1 MKFLSQPFYVAE
13 QFSGIPGKYV
23 KVEDTIRGFKEIIEG
38 KHDDLPEQAFYM
50 VGTIEEAIEKAK
62 IICDVLSSKM
72 AYDII
77 RLDDKEKTV
86 LADYFVICSGKSSTQ
101 VRALADYAI
110 DEVEKNGGEVRRKE
124 GMDEGRWVVVD
135 FGDVILHVFN
145 DETRLFYHL
154 ERLWSDGKNEEKID
168 S

>member
-1 MKFLSQPFYVAE
+1 MTKTTENNSASNTMELSANV
-13 QFSGIPGKYV
+13 
-23 KVEDTIRGFKEIIEG
+23 
-38 KHDDLPEQAFYM
+38 QA
-50 VGTIEEAIEKAK
+50 ICKA
-62 IICDVLSSKM
+62 LSEKM
-72 AYDII
+72 ASDIKVVDI
-77 RLDDKEKTV
+77 KGMSD

-110 DEVEKNGGEVRRKE
+110 DEVEKFGGEVRRKE